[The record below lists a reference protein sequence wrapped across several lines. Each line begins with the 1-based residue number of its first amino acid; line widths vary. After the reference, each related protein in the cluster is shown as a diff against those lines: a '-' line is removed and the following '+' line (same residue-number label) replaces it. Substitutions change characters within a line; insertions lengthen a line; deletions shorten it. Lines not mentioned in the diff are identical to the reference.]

1 LEDHKA
7 SVFGLRSSIRAC
19 TENIFELSIIKA
31 NTMISTEQIEI
42 QSIAVHFTGNKLNDE
57 GIRFSKSEL
66 NVDDSIHDLLLTYFF
81 SPFKTEEYYN
91 LYHESDLNLNEV
103 YSYVSEIFSD
113 PESLLGVSVNLAKH
127 LYEQSVHPKIKG
139 GEFYTVYFRD
149 CIVDGET
156 MDAVGLFK
164 SETKETFLKVD
175 AKNDG
180 FTIGS
185 EAGINIH
192 KLDKGCLIFNT
203 EREKGYLVS
212 VVDNLNKGTE
222 AQYWIDHFLHVQ
234 PRNDAYFQTRN
245 ALSMCKNFV
254 LNQLPGQFE
263 VSKADQA
270 DLLNKSVKFFK
281 ENDNF
286 DLDDFTSQVIQAPE
300 VISSFNAYK
309 TEFEID
315 NKLSLNNNF
324 DISGAAVKK
333 QSRVFKSVI
342 KLDKNFHIYVHGD
355 HQQIV
360 KGFDPV
366 SGMHYYQLFFKEE
379 S

>member
-1 LEDHKA
+1 
-7 SVFGLRSSIRAC
+7 
-19 TENIFELSIIKA
+19 
-31 NTMISTEQIEI
+31 MITTEQIEI
-42 QSIAVHFTGNKLNDE
+42 ESIALHLVGNKLNEE
-57 GIRFSKSEL
+57 GLRFSKSLLQTDEGI
-66 NVDDSIHDLLLTYFF
+66 NNLLLTYFF
-81 SPFKTEEYYN
+81 SPFKSDEYYN
-91 LYHESDLNLNEV
+91 LSHESDLNLNEV
-103 YSYVSEIFSD
+103 FSYVSSIFDD
-113 PESLLGVSVNLAKH
+113 PGSLLDQSVSLAKH

-139 GEFYTVYFRD
+139 GEFYVVYFRD
-149 CIVDGET
+149 CILDGET

-164 SETKETFLKVD
+164 SETKETFLKI
-175 AKNDG
+175 NQQQFG
-180 FTIGS
+180 FSIES

-203 EREKGYLVS
+203 ERERGFLVS
-212 VVDNLNKGTE
+212 VVDNLNKGGE
-222 AQYWIDHFLHVQ
+222 AQYWIDQFLHVS
-234 PRNDAYFQTRN
+234 PRNDEYYQTKN
-245 ALSMCKNFV
+245 LLSLCRNFV
-254 LNQLPGQFE
+254 VEKLPEKFD

-270 DLLNKSVKFFK
+270 DMLHKSVKFFR

-286 DLDDFTSQVIQAPE
+286 DMDDFANEVIQAPD
-300 VISSFNAYK
+300 VISSFKSYR

-315 NKLSLNNNF
+315 NNLQLTDNF
-324 DISGAAVKK
+324 NISDAAVKK

-366 SGMHYYQLFFKEE
+366 TGMNYYQLFFKEE

>member
-1 LEDHKA
+1 
-7 SVFGLRSSIRAC
+7 
-19 TENIFELSIIKA
+19 
-31 NTMISTEQIEI
+31 MITTEQIEI
-42 QSIAVHFTGNKLNDE
+42 QSVALHFVGNKLNDE

-66 NVDDSIHDLLLTYFF
+66 RFDDTINDLLLTYFF
-81 SPFKTEEYYN
+81 SPFKSNEYYN

-103 YSYVSEIFSD
+103 FSYVQEIFD
-113 PESLLGVSVNLAKH
+113 NPQSLFDQSVNLAKH
-127 LYEQSVHPKIKG
+127 LYEQSVHPKVKG
-139 GEFYTVYFRD
+139 GELYVALFRD

-156 MDAVGLFK
+156 VDAIGLFK
-164 SETKETFLKVD
+164 SETKETFLKVQPE
-175 AKNDG
+175 NDG
-180 FTIGS
+180 FSVES

-203 EREKGYLVS
+203 ERDKGFLVS
-212 VVDNLNKGTE
+212 VVDNLNKGAE

-234 PRNDAYFQTRN
+234 PRNDAYFQTKN
-245 ALSMCKNFV
+245 VLSLCKNFV
-254 LNQLPGQFE
+254 VEKFPEQFD

-286 DLDDFTSQVIQAPE
+286 DFDDFANEVIQAPE
-300 VISSFNAYK
+300 VISSFKSYK
-309 TEFEID
+309 TEFEVD
-315 NKLSLNNNF
+315 NKLKLNNNF
-324 DISGAAVKK
+324 DISDSAVKK

-366 SGMHYYQLFFKEE
+366 SGMNYYQLFFKEE